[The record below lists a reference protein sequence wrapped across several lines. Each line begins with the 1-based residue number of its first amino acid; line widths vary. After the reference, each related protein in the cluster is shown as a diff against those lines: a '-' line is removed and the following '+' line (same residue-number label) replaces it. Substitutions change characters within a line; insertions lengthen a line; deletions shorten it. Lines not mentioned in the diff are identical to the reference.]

1 MVARKFFNINI
12 NVGRRLIFCR
22 LRLAFFKG
30 MGFEP
35 IMEKD
40 GSINKMLVRAY
51 GFVLYKKKFKVPFF
65 FPLPG
70 AQSGDLHVIDFTNGK
85 TDLGY
90 TQLLWK
96 LVNS

>member
-1 MVARKFFNINI
+1 
-12 NVGRRLIFCR
+12 
-22 LRLAFFKG
+22 

-35 IMEKD
+35 ITEKD

-51 GFVLYKKKFKVPFF
+51 GFVPYKNDKSHF
-65 FPLPG
+65 LSSPG
-70 AQSGDLHVIDFTNGK
+70 AQSGDVHVVDFTDGR

>member
-1 MVARKFFNINI
+1 
-12 NVGRRLIFCR
+12 
-22 LRLAFFKG
+22 

-40 GSINKMLVRAY
+40 ASINKMLVRAY
-51 GFVLYKKKFKVPFF
+51 RFLPYQCFKFHLLSF
-65 FPLPG
+65 PG
-70 AQSGDLHVIDFTNGK
+70 AQSGDVHVIDFTDGK
-85 TDLGY
+85 TDFVY